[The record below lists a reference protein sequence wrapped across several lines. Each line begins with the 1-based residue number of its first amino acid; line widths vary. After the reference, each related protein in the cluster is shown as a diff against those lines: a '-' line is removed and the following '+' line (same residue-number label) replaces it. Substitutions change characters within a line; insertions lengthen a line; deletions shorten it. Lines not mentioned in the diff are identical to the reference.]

1 MRIVLTQPKARLA
14 DGTDIGRAAA
24 TLKRHGFTGEP
35 GDIILLPEVIGE
47 GYSASEYASAIAEM
61 ARAFGCHV
69 VGGSQFDTAQVQPPN
84 QGIVVD
90 PLGDIIA
97 HYQKANPYGRERQ
110 FARPGD
116 RAGASVR
123 INGVECFVS
132 VCADFFHAE
141 TYRTLDVAPDLI
153 LVPALSVSRKSS
165 PDMARARWRHAMIAR
180 AFEQAAFVAVSDWAY
195 PVRTGG
201 DLPSSGIAGLAHPD
215 PETSSQMLRTLGRSQ
230 VRVFDIDLD
239 AARALRADQRARGF
253 EIARARQE
261 QT

>member
-1 MRIVLTQPKARLA
+1 MKVVLTQPNARLA
-14 DGTDIGRAAA
+14 DGTDIGRAANM
-24 TLKRHGFTGEP
+24 LKRHGFKGEA
-35 GDIILLPEVIGE
+35 GDVILLPEVIGE
-47 GYSASEYASAIAEM
+47 GYSSSEYALAVAEM

-69 VGGSQFDTAQVQPPN
+69 VGGSHFDSSQTLPAN

-90 PLGDIIA
+90 PTGDIIA

-110 FARPGD
+110 FARAGE
-116 RAGASVR
+116 RAGASFR
-123 INGVECFVS
+123 IGTVECFVS

-141 TYRTLDVAPDLI
+141 TYRSLEVAPDLI

-180 AFEQAAFVAVSDWAY
+180 AFEQAAFVGVSDWAY

-215 PETSSQMLRTLGRSQ
+215 PESSRQLLQTLGRSQ
-230 VRVFDIDLD
+230 VRVFDIDLN
-239 AARALRADQRARGF
+239 AARALRADQRERGF

-261 QT
+261 QI